1 MQQWLNDPKNKPIVI
16 GGAVA
21 VILIVAVALFM
32 FMGGGGQQGTAPSPG
47 ATATAPT
54 GGTPTGGLPEDEPTA
69 GGGPMA
75 GPMGPMGPMG
85 GPMAGGAGYGTR
97 GALQQVAEAPKEG
110 KPPSKYRVDPFKPLP
125 WEADVSKPPILS
137 VVPSVRLQPLPTFR
151 PKEEE
156 AEDILPPQPYR
167 RVAGIMWG
175 QSVAAIIETQGDLP
189 RVVKPGDSI
198 DGLRV
203 ARIEP
208 NQVVLSTLGRKP
220 QEITVKLGA
229 PITPVQRT
237 FPGVGGMPGGVPGV
251 PGGMPGVPG
260 GGMGAPGGA
269 GLLEEY

>member
-21 VILIVAVALFM
+21 AILIVAVAFFM
-32 FMGGGGQQGTAPSPG
+32 FMGGGGQQQPSSPG

-54 GGTPTGGLPEDEPTA
+54 GGTPTGGLPEDQPTPA
-69 GGGPMA
+69 GP
-75 GPMGPMGPMG
+75 GPMGAAGPMG
-85 GPMAGGAGYGTR
+85 GPMMGGPMMGGYGGAG
-97 GALQQVAEAPKEG
+97 APQQVAQAPKEG

-125 WEADVSKPPILS
+125 WEADISKPPILS
-137 VVPSVRLQPLPTFR
+137 VVTPVRLQPIPTYK

-156 AEDILPPQPYR
+156 QEDVLPPQPYR

-189 RVVKPGDSI
+189 RVVKPGDTL
-198 DGLRV
+198 DGMRV

-208 NQVVLSTLGRKP
+208 NQVVLSTLGKKP
-220 QEITVKLGA
+220 REITVKLGA
-229 PITPVQRT
+229 PIAPVQRA
-237 FPGVGGMPGGVPGV
+237 FPGYGGVPGGL
-251 PGGMPGVPG
+251 PGGMPGAPP
-260 GGMGAPGGA
+260 GAPGGA

>member
-32 FMGGGGQQGTAPSPG
+32 FMGGGGQQPAPSQ
-47 ATATAPT
+47 TATGPT
-54 GGTPTGGLPEDEPTA
+54 PAGGFSPEGLPEDQPTTGAPSPA
-69 GGGPMA
+69 G
-75 GPMGPMGPMG
+75 MGGPMG
-85 GPMAGGAGYGTR
+85 GPMGSPMMAGGYGAAGTGR
-97 GALQQVAEAPKEG
+97 QVAEAPKEG
-110 KPPSKYRVDPFKPLP
+110 KPPSKYRVDPFKPLS

-137 VVPSVRLQPLPTFR
+137 VVPSVRLQPVPTYK
-151 PKEEE
+151 PQGEEE
-156 AEDILPPQPYR
+156 EDVLPPQPYR

-208 NQVVLSTLGRKP
+208 NQVVLSTLGKKP

-251 PGGMPGVPG
+251 PGGVPGVPG

>member
-21 VILIVAVALFM
+21 VILIVAVAFFL
-32 FMGGGGQQGTAPSPG
+32 FMGGGGQQQPSSPG
-47 ATATAPT
+47 ATATAPA
-54 GGTPTGGLPEDEPTA
+54 GGTPTGGLPEDQPTPA
-69 GGGPMA
+69 GP
-75 GPMGPMGPMG
+75 GPMGAAGPTGSPMMG
-85 GPMAGGAGYGTR
+85 GPMMGGYGGAG
-97 GALQQVAEAPKEG
+97 AAQQVAQAPKEG

-125 WEADVSKPPILS
+125 WEADISKPPILS
-137 VVPSVRLQPLPTFR
+137 VVTPVRLQPIPTYK

-156 AEDILPPQPYR
+156 QEDVLPPQPYR

-189 RVVKPGDSI
+189 RVVKPGDNL

-208 NQVVLSTLGRKP
+208 NQVVLSTLGKKP
-220 QEITVKLGA
+220 REITVKLGA
-229 PITPVQRT
+229 PIAPVQRAV
-237 FPGVGGMPGGVPGV
+237 PGYGGTPGGMPGG
-251 PGGMPGVPG
+251 MPGAPP
-260 GGMGAPGGA
+260 GAPGGA

>member
-16 GGAVA
+16 GGVVA
-21 VILIVAVALFM
+21 VILIVAVAFFM
-32 FMGGGGQQGTAPSPG
+32 FMGGGQQATTPSSGPTASAPMGG
-47 ATATAPT
+47 APR
-54 GGTPTGGLPEDEPTA
+54 LPEDEPTA
-69 GGGPMA
+69 GGAPTA

-85 GPMAGGAGYGTR
+85 SMGGPMAGGAGFGTGR
-97 GALQQVAEAPKEG
+97 APQQVAEAPKGE
-110 KPPSKYRVDPFKPLP
+110 PPSKYRVDPFKPLP

-137 VVPSVRLQPLPTFR
+137 VVPPVRLQPLPTGQ

-156 AEDILPPQPYR
+156 GEDVLPPQPYR

-198 DGLRV
+198 DGMRV

-208 NQVVLSTLGRKP
+208 NQVVLSTLGKRP

-251 PGGMPGVPG
+251 PGGVPGVPG

>member
-21 VILIVAVALFM
+21 VILIVALALFM
-32 FMGGGGQQGTAPSPG
+32 FMGGGGQQQPSPG

-54 GGTPTGGLPEDEPTA
+54 GGAPGGLPEDQPTA
-69 GGGPMA
+69 TGPAPTMGAPGIGGPGMP
-75 GPMGPMGPMG
+75 GPAMGRPMMG
-85 GPMAGGAGYGTR
+85 GPSGFGAG
-97 GALQQVAEAPKEG
+97 QQVAQAQPEG

-125 WEADVSKPPILS
+125 WEADISKPPILS
-137 VVPSVRLQPLPTFR
+137 VVPSVRLQPVPTYK
-151 PKEEE
+151 PAEGEEE
-156 AEDILPPQPYR
+156 DVLPPQPYR

-189 RVVKPGDSI
+189 RVVKPGDTL
-198 DGLRV
+198 DGMRV

-208 NQVVLSTLGRKP
+208 NQVVLSTLGKKP
-220 QEITVKLGA
+220 REITVKLGA

-237 FPGVGGMPGGVPGV
+237 VPGAGVPGYPGMPGMP
-251 PGGMPGVPG
+251 PTGG
-260 GGMGAPGGA
+260 GAPGGA

>member
-21 VILIVAVALFM
+21 VILIVAVAVFM
-32 FMGGGGQQGTAPSPG
+32 FMGGGGQQQTTSPG
-47 ATATAPT
+47 ATATGPA
-54 GGTPTGGLPEDEPTA
+54 GGMPTGGLPEDQPTPT
-69 GGGPMA
+69 GPS
-75 GPMGPMGPMG
+75 PMGLGTPMG
-85 GPMAGGAGYGTR
+85 GPRGAPAMGGYGGT
-97 GALQQVAEAPKEG
+97 GATQQVAELPKEG
-110 KPPSKYRVDPFKPLP
+110 KPPAKYRVDPFKPLP
-125 WEADVSKPPILS
+125 WEADISKPPILS
-137 VVPSVRLQPLPTFR
+137 VVTPVRLQPIPTYK

-156 AEDILPPQPYR
+156 QEDVLPPQPYR

-189 RVVKPGDSI
+189 RVVKPGDTL

-208 NQVVLSTLGRKP
+208 NQVVLATLGKKP
-220 QEITVKLGA
+220 REITVKLGA

-237 FPGVGGMPGGVPGV
+237 FPGYGGGIPGV
-251 PGGMPGVPG
+251 PGGMPGAPP
-260 GGMGAPGGA
+260 GAPGGA

>member
-21 VILIVAVALFM
+21 VLLIVAVALFLL
-32 FMGGGGQQGTAPSPG
+32 MGGGGQQTAGT
-47 ATATAPT
+47 
-54 GGTPTGGLPEDEPTA
+54 TPTGSASRVETLEDQPPAMGPTA
-69 GGGPMA
+69 
-75 GPMGPMGPMG
+75 GPMGPMG
-85 GPMAGGAGYGTR
+85 GPMAGGMGYGTR
-97 GALQQVAEAPKEG
+97 GAPQQVAEAPREG

-137 VVPSVRLQPLPTFR
+137 VVPSVRLQPVPTAKPR
-151 PKEEE
+151 SEEE
-156 AEDILPPQPYR
+156 EDVLPPQPYR

-189 RVVKPGDSI
+189 RVVKPGDTI

-208 NQVVLSTLGRKP
+208 GQVVLSTLGKKP
-220 QEITVKLGA
+220 QEISVKLGA
-229 PITPVQRT
+229 PITPVQRA
-237 FPGVGGMPGGVPGV
+237 FPGVGGVPGGVP
-251 PGGMPGVPG
+251 GMPGVPG
-260 GGMGAPGGA
+260 GGAPGGA

>member
-21 VILIVAVALFM
+21 VILIVAIALFM
-32 FMGGGGQQGTAPSPG
+32 FMGGGGQQGTTPSSG

-69 GGGPMA
+69 SAGPTA
-75 GPMGPMGPMG
+75 GPMGPMGPMA

-97 GALQQVAEAPKEG
+97 GAPQQVAEAPKDG

-125 WEADVSKPPILS
+125 WEADLSKPPILS
-137 VVPSVRLQPLPTFR
+137 VVPPVRLQPAPTYK
-151 PKEEE
+151 PQGEEE
-156 AEDILPPQPYR
+156 EDVLPPQPYR

-189 RVVKPGDSI
+189 RVVKPGDTL
-198 DGLRV
+198 DGMRV

-208 NQVVLSTLGRKP
+208 NQVVLSTLGKKP

-229 PITPVQRT
+229 PITPVQRA
-237 FPGVGGMPGGVPGV
+237 FPGVGGMPSVPGGVPGV
-251 PGGMPGVPG
+251 PGG
-260 GGMGAPGGA
+260 GAPGGA